1 MFGLLYKE
9 MITQRKQ
16 LLMFTPFLLLCLTVG
31 IIIPITTANMSD
43 AQFGLSTVLCITM
56 VMLLSG
62 MLEQGTFANDEM
74 TKWQNFIVST
84 PDGVHKQIASK
95 YIFNIGIA
103 GIAVNILLIVV
114 YIAGAIAN
122 KDIALYS
129 LIVISFF
136 SLQIFVRAFESPF
149 LVRFGSKYGNIFRM
163 VCIALLTFGVTIY
176 LLFGD
181 LSIFGSLDSFLNFMK
196 ELAQKDGFI
205 YTLRLTPVLCLILY
219 YLSYRISCCFYL
231 KGGAYYDK

>member
-1 MFGLLYKE
+1 
-9 MITQRKQ
+9 
-16 LLMFTPFLLLCLTVG
+16 
-31 IIIPITTANMSD
+31 
-43 AQFGLSTVLCITM
+43 
-56 VMLLSG
+56 
-62 MLEQGTFANDEM
+62 M